1 MTVVV
6 RHRPG
11 GALTAAPWKS
21 TAKQNDV
28 DGHDTEPKPPP
39 VTSTDVGLPHDLPLK
54 VNALPLPST
63 ATQNYND
70 TQNTELRRETI
81 NVAGTAW
88 PPRPQPG
95 PPASTRR
102 SPLHP

>member
-11 GALTAAPWKS
+11 DAVTAAPWKS

-39 VTSTDVGLPHDLPLK
+39 VTSTVVGLPHDLPLK

-63 ATQNYND
+63 ATQNDND
-70 TQNTELRRETI
+70 TQDTELRRETI
-81 NVAGTAW
+81 DGAGSAW
-88 PPRPQPG
+88 PARARRG
-95 PPASTRR
+95 PPESTR
-102 SPLHP
+102 